1 MQLSMH
7 QASVPVLAR
16 ALNNTSALIDKAAA
30 HCDAKK
36 IEPSV
41 LVNYRLAPDMLPFK
55 NQIYIMT
62 DSAKGCAARLA
73 GVEIPLF
80 PDTETTFEE
89 LKARLAKTVEF
100 VTGLDASQID
110 GTEDKD
116 ILLELGTAAERV
128 KIDFKG
134 AQFLFGFV
142 LPNFFFHATT
152 AYSILRHCGVE
163 IGKRDFLGGV

>member
-7 QASVPVLAR
+7 QASAPVFAR
-16 ALNNTSALIDKAAA
+16 ALKNTSALIDKAVA
-30 HCDAKK
+30 HCETKK
-36 IEPSV
+36 IDPSV

-62 DSAKGCAARLA
+62 DSAKGCVARLT
-73 GVEIPLF
+73 GIEIPSF
-80 PDTETTFEE
+80 PDTESTLEE

-100 VTGLDASQID
+100 VSGVDAEQID

-116 ILLELGTAAERV
+116 ILLELGPTNERV
-128 KIDFKG
+128 KMEFKG
-134 AQFLFGFV
+134 AQFLLGFV